1 MKKNDDQLNLL
12 REVDKKQNNAQRE
25 LAKNLNFSLG
35 KLNYCLKA
43 LKKKGY
49 IKIKNF
55 THNNNKL
62 VYRYLLTPKGINQKT
77 FLSLEFIKRKM
88 SEYDELK
95 KEIDRSK

>member
-1 MKKNDDQLNLL
+1 MKKNDDHLNLL
-12 REVDKKQNNAQRE
+12 REIDKKPETAQRE

-49 IKIKNF
+49 IKVKNF
-55 THNNNKL
+55 IQNNNKL
-62 VYRYLLTPKGINQKT
+62 VYRYLLTRKGINQKT
-77 FLSLEFIKRKM
+77 SLSLEFIKRKM
-88 SEYDELK
+88 REYDELK